1 MGEKQG
7 IEFGDRYKQERIVTK
22 ESMNDLLEKL
32 KALRVLGLNYIGYD
46 TRYKGFRAYEEMHIE
61 EPIWSIDLKG
71 FDTLMEM
78 IPTVNEAYK
87 IERLEKFVSV
97 QANIQDVNKGA

>member
-46 TRYKGFRAYEEMHIE
+46 TRYKGFRACEEMHIE

-71 FDTLMEM
+71 FNTLMEM

-87 IERLEKFVSV
+87 ISHFKSHILR
-97 QANIQDVNKGA
+97 